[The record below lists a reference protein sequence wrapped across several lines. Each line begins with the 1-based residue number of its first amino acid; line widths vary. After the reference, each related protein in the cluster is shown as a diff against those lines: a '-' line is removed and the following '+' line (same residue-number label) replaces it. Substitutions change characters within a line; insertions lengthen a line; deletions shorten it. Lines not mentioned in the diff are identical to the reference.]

1 METHSW
7 KKESFFFDLHVN
19 QFLYGCRSTVEILLS
34 LPWPFW
40 GLNMNFRDAMFI
52 LFLLFV
58 LAAPMFIL
66 LSKSLA
72 QSPPNSRPESENH
85 LKYKPSSARVSE
97 SHSCPHNF
105 RDTPRSSAAQRLIG
119 DGHFGF
125 LRCFDDVNGGIRDL
139 LRKCWAKKFQKQKQP
154 GWKAMRDVGHGPWSI
169 IHSKK
174 DSPGWSMLNYELV
187 WTSVDR
193 ILWILS
199 GYGWWMSFASLQ
211 EWGLVHQLD
220 AFQELEFT
228 NQTNW
233 WSCEVEKNHSP
244 RHFPPLWTAY
254 SRHVRLSKSP
264 IESLKSHHTCTHP

>member
-7 KKESFFFDLHVN
+7 KKESFFFDVHVN

-40 GLNMNFRDAMFI
+40 GLNMNFRDVMFI

-72 QSPPNSRPESENH
+72 QSPPNSWPESENH

-154 GWKAMRDVGHGPWSI
+154 GWKAMRDVGHGQSFPL
-169 IHSKK
+169 KK
-174 DSPGWSMLNYELV
+174 APLVEVCWIRLHRFGGEGVLIGGKQHETATLN
-187 WTSVDR
+187 
-193 ILWILS
+193 
-199 GYGWWMSFASLQ
+199 AQ
-211 EWGLVHQLD
+211 
-220 AFQELEFT
+220 
-228 NQTNW
+228 
-233 WSCEVEKNHSP
+233 
-244 RHFPPLWTAY
+244 
-254 SRHVRLSKSP
+254 
-264 IESLKSHHTCTHP
+264 SHLLI

>member
-1 METHSW
+1 MIGIENGSVTENHHVHNGNSQL
-7 KKESFFFDLHVN
+7 KKRIVFFDVHVN

-40 GLNMNFRDAMFI
+40 GLNMNFRDVMFI

-72 QSPPNSRPESENH
+72 QSPPNSWPESENH

-154 GWKAMRDVGHGPWSI
+154 GWKAMRDVGHGQSFPL
-169 IHSKK
+169 KK
-174 DSPGWSMLNYELV
+174 APLVEVCWIRLHRFGGEGVLIGGKQHETATLN
-187 WTSVDR
+187 
-193 ILWILS
+193 
-199 GYGWWMSFASLQ
+199 AQ
-211 EWGLVHQLD
+211 
-220 AFQELEFT
+220 
-228 NQTNW
+228 
-233 WSCEVEKNHSP
+233 
-244 RHFPPLWTAY
+244 
-254 SRHVRLSKSP
+254 
-264 IESLKSHHTCTHP
+264 SHLLI